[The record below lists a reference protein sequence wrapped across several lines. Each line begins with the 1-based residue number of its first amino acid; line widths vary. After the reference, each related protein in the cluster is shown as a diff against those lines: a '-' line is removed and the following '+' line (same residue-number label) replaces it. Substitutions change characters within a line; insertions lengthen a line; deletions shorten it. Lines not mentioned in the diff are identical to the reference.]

1 MVELDYLGDWQR
13 THLNGALSVA
23 EAGQT
28 VTLMGWVGRRR
39 DHATATFV
47 DLRDHSGFV
56 QVVFDSARG
65 DGAAHAKARPL
76 RSEYVIAVRGVV
88 TRRAPEAVNPKLATG
103 DIEIHADEL
112 RILNDAQTPPLP
124 LDEEKSSTLASEDVR
139 LKYRYLDLR
148 RPTMQA
154 NLRLRAQVT
163 ATIRRWMDSHGFLEV
178 ETPFLIR
185 STPEGARDFIVPSRL
200 HPGSF
205 FALPQSPQLFKQL
218 LMIGGCDRYY
228 QIARCFRDEDLRADR
243 QPEFTQLDVEM
254 SFPQTETLFALVE
267 GLMAELAKLRGIE
280 ISLPLPRLT
289 YDEAMRRFGSD
300 KPDIR
305 FGMELQDISEVVRA
319 ADFPPYQAALEAG
332 GCVKAIVAPG
342 KADYSRKTLD
352 DFADWLR
359 KDYKAGGLGYL
370 KVVAEGPQS
379 PLVKSLG
386 EETAQA
392 IARATGAQVG
402 DMVFIVA
409 GSNAVVAASLGA
421 LRVEIAKR
429 ERLFDPGQLAFLWVT
444 DFPMFEFDPAERRWY
459 AMHHPF
465 TSPREEDLPLL
476 EAGPERWGCARAQAY
491 DLALNGVEVGGG
503 SIRIHRADVQRR
515 VFDALGFSE
524 QDARQRF
531 GFFMDALTYGTP
543 PHGGIAL
550 GLDRLVM
557 LLAGADSIRDVIA
570 FPKTAQATDLMCDAP
585 NVVDPAQLRELR
597 LRLDP

>member
-1 MVELDYLGDWQR
+1 MVELENLGDWQR
-13 THLNGALSVA
+13 THLAGQLRVA
-23 EAGQT
+23 DVGQT

-47 DLRDHSGFV
+47 DLRDYSGFV
-56 QVVFDSARG
+56 QVVFDSGRG
-65 DGAAHAKARPL
+65 QGAAYAKARPL
-76 RSEYVIAVRGVV
+76 RTEYVIAVRGVV
-88 TRRAPEAVNPKLATG
+88 VQRALEAINPKMATG
-103 DIEIHADEL
+103 EIEIHADEL

-124 LDEEKSSTLASEDVR
+124 LDEEKTSTLAGEEVR

-200 HPGSF
+200 HPGHF

-254 SFPQTETLFALVE
+254 SFPQVEELFTVIE

-280 ISLPLPRLT
+280 LALPLPRLT

-305 FGMELQDISEVVRA
+305 FGMELQDISDIVRT

-332 GCVKAIVAPG
+332 GCVKAIVASG
-342 KADYSRKTLD
+342 KADYSRKVLD
-352 DFADWLR
+352 DFTDWLR

-370 KVVAEGPQS
+370 KVLADGIQS

-386 EETAQA
+386 EAVVQA
-392 IARATGAQVG
+392 VTEATQARPG
-402 DMVFIVA
+402 DLVLIVA
-409 GSNAVVAASLGA
+409 GTPPVVAASLGA
-421 LRVEIAKR
+421 LRVEIARR
-429 ERLFDPGQLAFLWVT
+429 ERLYDPRHFAFLWVT
-444 DFPMFEFDPAERRWY
+444 DFPMFEFAPEERRWY

-476 EAGPERWGCARAQAY
+476 AAGPAQWHRVRARAY
-491 DLALNGVEVGGG
+491 DLVLNGVEIGGG
-503 SIRIHRADVQRR
+503 SIRIHRADVQRT
-515 VFDALGFSE
+515 VFSALGFSE

-531 GFFMDALTYGTP
+531 GFFIDALTYGTP

-557 LLAGADSIRDVIA
+557 LLAGVDSIREVIA
-570 FPKTAQATDLMCDAP
+570 FPKTAHATDLMCEAP
-585 NVVDPAQLRELR
+585 NVVEPGQLRELR
-597 LRLDP
+597 LRIDL

>member
-1 MVELDYLGDWQR
+1 MATLDYLGDWRR
-13 THLNGALSVA
+13 THLNGALGDA
-23 EAGQT
+23 EVGQT

-65 DGAAHAKARPL
+65 DGATHAKARPL
-76 RSEYVIAVRGVV
+76 RAEYVIAVRGVV
-88 TRRAPEAVNPKLATG
+88 TRRAPEAVNPKMATG
-103 DIEIHADEL
+103 EIEIQADEL

-124 LDEEKSSTLASEDVR
+124 LDEEKTSTLAGEDIR

-154 NLRLRAQVT
+154 NLRLRARAT
-163 ATIRRWMDSHGFLEV
+163 AAIRRWMDGHGFLEV

-185 STPEGARDFIVPSRL
+185 STPEGARDFIVPSRT
-200 HPGSF
+200 HPGSC

-243 QPEFTQLDVEM
+243 QPEFTQLDVELA
-254 SFPQTETLFALVE
+254 FPQAEELFAIIE
-267 GLMAELAKLRGIE
+267 GLMAELAKLRGVDV
-280 ISLPLPRLT
+280 SLPLPRLT

-319 ADFPPYQAALEAG
+319 ASFPPYQMALEAG
-332 GCVKAIVAPG
+332 GCVKAIVATG
-342 KADYSRKTLD
+342 KADYSRKALD

-370 KVVAEGPQS
+370 KVLAEGAPS
-379 PLVKSLG
+379 PLAKSLG
-386 EETAQA
+386 EETARA
-392 IARATGAQVG
+392 IACATGAQVG

-409 GSNAVVAASLGA
+409 GSQAVVAASLGA
-421 LRVEIAKR
+421 LRLEIAKR
-429 ERLFDPGQLAFLWVT
+429 ERLCDPNHFAFLWVT
-444 DFPMFEFDPAERRWY
+444 DFPMFEFDADERRWR

-476 EAGPERWGCARAQAY
+476 AAGPEQWRWVRARAY
-491 DLALNGVEVGGG
+491 DLVLNGVEIGGG
-503 SIRIHRADVQRR
+503 SIRIHRADVQRQ
-515 VFDALGFSE
+515 VFSALGFSE
-524 QDARQRF
+524 QEARQRF
-531 GFFMDALTYGTP
+531 GFFIDALTYGTP

-557 LLAGADSIRDVIA
+557 LLAGMDSIRDVIA
-570 FPKTAQATDLMCDAP
+570 FPKTAHATDLMCDAP
-585 NVVDPAQLRELR
+585 SVVEPAQLRELH
-597 LRLDP
+597 LRFDL

>member
-1 MVELDYLGDWQR
+1 MIELDHLGDWQR
-13 THLNGALSVA
+13 THLNGQLGVAHVGQSVIL
-23 EAGQT
+23 
-28 VTLMGWVGRRR
+28 VGWVGRRR

-65 DGAAHAKARPL
+65 DGAAHVKARPL
-76 RSEYVIAVRGVV
+76 RTEYVIAVRGVV
-88 TRRAPEAVNPKLATG
+88 VQRAPDAVNPKLATG
-103 DIEIHADEL
+103 EIEIHADEL

-124 LDEEKSSTLASEDVR
+124 IDEEKTVTLASEEVR

-163 ATIRRWMDSHGFLEV
+163 STIRRWMDDHGFLEV

-185 STPEGARDFIVPSRL
+185 STPEGARDFIVPSRV
-200 HPGSF
+200 HPGNF

-254 SFPQTETLFALVE
+254 SFPQVETLFAIVE
-267 GLMAELAKLRGIE
+267 GLMAELTKLRGIE
-280 ISLPLPRLT
+280 VTLPLPRLT
-289 YDEAMRRFGSD
+289 YQEAMRRFGSD

-305 FGMELQDISEVVRA
+305 FGMELQDISEVARTV
-319 ADFPPYQAALEAG
+319 DFPPYQAALTAG
-332 GCVKAIVAPG
+332 GCVKAIVATG

-352 DFADWLR
+352 DFTDWLR
-359 KDYKAGGLGYL
+359 KDYKAGGLGYI
-370 KVVAEGPQS
+370 KVTAEGVQS
-379 PLVKSLG
+379 PLVKAVG
-386 EETAQA
+386 EESASA
-392 IARATGAQVG
+392 IVRAAGAQPG

-409 GSNAVVAASLGA
+409 GTHPIVATSLGA
-421 LRVEIAKR
+421 LRVEIARR
-429 ERLFDPGQLAFLWVT
+429 ERLFDPKRLAFLWVT
-444 DFPMFEFDPAERRWY
+444 DFPMFEFDPDERRWY

-465 TSPREEDLPLL
+465 TAPREEDLPLL
-476 EAGPERWGCARAQAY
+476 EAGPDRWGKVRAQAY
-491 DLALNGVEVGGG
+491 DLVLNGVEVGGG
-503 SIRIHRADVQRR
+503 SIRIHRADVQRK
-515 VFDALGFSE
+515 VFNALGLSE

-531 GFFMDALTYGTP
+531 GFFIDALTYGTP
-543 PHGGIAL
+543 PHGGIAF

-557 LLAGADSIRDVIA
+557 LLAGMDSIRDVIA
-570 FPKTAQATDLMCDAP
+570 FPKTAHATDLMCEAP
-585 NVVDPAQLRELR
+585 NVVEPAQLRELR

>member
-1 MVELDYLGDWQR
+1 MVVLEQLGDWQR
-13 THLNGALSVA
+13 TYLNGVLRV
-23 EAGQT
+23 EHVGQT

-47 DLRDHSGFV
+47 DLRDYSGFV
-56 QVVFDSARG
+56 QVVFDSAHG
-65 DGAAHAKARPL
+65 DGAAYIKARLL
-76 RSEYVIAVRGVV
+76 RAEYVIAVRGVV
-88 TRRAPEAVNPKLATG
+88 VRRAPEAVNPKMQTG
-103 DIEIHADEL
+103 EIEVRADEL
-112 RILNDAQTPPLP
+112 RILNDAHTPPLP
-124 LDEEKSSTLASEDVR
+124 LDEEKTSVLAGEDVR

-154 NLRLRAQVT
+154 NLRLRAAVT
-163 ATIRRWMDSHGFLEV
+163 STIRRWMEAHGFLEV

-254 SFPQTETLFALVE
+254 SFPQIEELFDLIE
-267 GLMAELAKLRGIE
+267 GLMVELAQLRGMMITR
-280 ISLPLPRLT
+280 PLPRLT

-305 FGMELQDISEVVRA
+305 FGMELQDISEVVQPA
-319 ADFPPYQAALEAG
+319 GFPPYQAALTAG
-332 GCVKAIVAPG
+332 GCVKAIVARG

-352 DFADWLR
+352 DFTDWLR
-359 KDYKAGGLGYL
+359 KDYRAGGLGYL
-370 KVVAEGPQS
+370 KVLPDGVQS

-386 EETAQA
+386 ETVSQAVVRAVGAET
-392 IARATGAQVG
+392 G
-402 DMVFIVA
+402 DMVFIIA
-409 GSNAVVAASLGA
+409 GSYPIVAASLGA
-421 LRVEIAKR
+421 LRVEIARR
-429 ERLFDPGQLAFLWVT
+429 ERLFDPQHFAFLWVT
-444 DFPMFEFDPAERRWY
+444 DFPMFEFDPDERRWC
-459 AMHHPF
+459 AVHHPF

-476 EAGPERWGCARAQAY
+476 AAGSEQWGKVRAQAY
-491 DLALNGVEVGGG
+491 DLVLNGVEIGGG
-503 SIRIHRADVQRR
+503 SIRIHRADVQRQ
-515 VFDALGFSE
+515 VFDALGFSPE
-524 QDARQRF
+524 AARQRF
-531 GFFMDALTYGTP
+531 GFFIDALTYGTP

-557 LLAGADSIRDVIA
+557 LLAGMESIRDVIA

-585 NVVDPAQLRELR
+585 NVVEPVQLRELR